1 MKLIASL
8 TSPFARKVRVVLAEK
23 KIDCPLELDMPWEAG
38 SRVAEF
44 NPLGKVPV
52 LLLDDGSTLFDSRV
66 IVEYLDSISPVARLF
81 PQERRQL
88 IEARRWEALAD
99 GICDAAANIVIEQRR
114 PPALQSADWINRQ
127 HDKVIRGLAAL
138 AHDLGRPAGASRP
151 LNGRC
156 RGLAGLLGLCRLG
169 LACRPPPER
178 SLQRRQSECPLS
190 PKGLIQF
197 DTTWRGQQ
205 QSPQHQGA
213 HQRHQHGP
221 QLFPRHHI
229 LAFSAPKWAHP
240 NIVQPAG
247 LCLST

>member
-127 HDKVIRGLAAL
+127 HDKVIRGLTAL
-138 AHDLGRPAGASRP
+138 AHDLGERNWCCADSYGIADISVGCCLGYLDFRFADFDWRTLHP
-151 LNGRC
+151 N
-156 RGLAGLLGLCRLG
+156 LAGLALRLQQRASFSDT
-169 LACRPPPER
+169 LPP
-178 SLQRRQSECPLS
+178 
-190 PKGLIQF
+190 
-197 DTTWRGQQ
+197 
-205 QSPQHQGA
+205 A
-213 HQRHQHGP
+213 
-221 QLFPRHHI
+221 
-229 LAFSAPKWAHP
+229 
-240 NIVQPAG
+240 
-247 LCLST
+247 